1 MSTTIVRRN
10 RADRRSHFRA
20 LRLHGSAPGELFPFM
35 GIDQD
40 LARVCTRSQRGAG
53 GAKVAAFT
61 GEQFGQPVYSNGA
74 MAFSSQAS

>member
-20 LRLHGSAPGELFPFM
+20 LRLHGSAPEELFPFM
-35 GIDQD
+35 G
-40 LARVCTRSQRGAG
+40 LARVCTRSQRRAG
-53 GAKVAAFT
+53 GAKVAVFT